1 MSRRLSPFESDDDP
15 AENVSVSADSR
26 RAADS
31 NESLVLV
38 ESSKN
43 TEATVLPLSAG
54 TFGIGLFPISANLS
68 VNSRISSSCSLVV
81 PSIPR
86 RCLLKFG
93 GVSISQLIFSSL
105 LDLPLLQSHLLA
117 HQSLSVNFCQHN
129 PVV

>member
-43 TEATVLPLSAG
+43 TEATVEQVG
-54 TFGIGLFPISANLS
+54 TSYKGLTQKELGEKMRKANYGHAKATVSENLKK
-68 VNSRISSSCSLVV
+68 LVENNYIYV
-81 PSIPR
+81 QEQQKP
-86 RCLLKFG
+86 KFYY
-93 GVSISQLIFSSL
+93 
-105 LDLPLLQSHLLA
+105 
-117 HQSLSVNFCQHN
+117 FCYL
-129 PVV
+129 